1 MTNTRARG
9 ANTSLLLGKETAYGT
24 PPGGNYH
31 RLRILSH
38 DLGAEQELENDPVL
52 GQGRD
57 PVDPQYGA
65 ITADGSVN
73 VPVDSRLF
81 GLWLR
86 QTFGPPVT
94 TEDSGVYTH
103 VFKSG
108 AVYVPSA
115 TLEKSYP
122 EVPNYSRLIGF
133 MVNSLQLSMQRGGF
147 ASAVIQGI
155 AQGELARTASSQGG
169 TPVDLG
175 YTPFSSFRG
184 FVKRGGVAVGGL
196 TSGSLTY
203 SNNLD
208 RVETIRADG
217 LIDGADPT
225 QATLSGSL
233 TVRYQDNTLLDL
245 AKAGTPIDLSFGYSR
260 PDGDSITFDAH
271 RVFLSVPRLPVSGPN
286 GVEAS
291 FDIQAAKDETEGVML
306 TVTLVNT
313 VSGAA
318 YA

>member
-1 MTNTRARG
+1 MSTRARG
-9 ANTSLLLGKETAYGT
+9 SNIDLLLGKEITYGT

-38 DLGAEQELENDPVL
+38 DLGAEQELENDAVL

-57 PVDPQYGA
+57 PSDPQYGA
-65 ITADGSVN
+65 ITADGSVRAPIDAN
-73 VPVDSRLF
+73 VF

-108 AVYVPSA
+108 AINLPSA
-115 TLEKSYP
+115 TLEKAYP
-122 EVPNYSRLIGF
+122 EVPNYTRLIGF
-133 MVNSLQLSMQRGGF
+133 IVNSLEVSISRGGF
-147 ASAVIQGI
+147 ASFNIQGI
-155 AQGELARTASSQGG
+155 AQGELARTSASQGG
-169 TPVDLG
+169 VPIDLG
-175 YTPFSSFRG
+175 YKPFSSFRG
-184 FVKRGGVAVGGL
+184 FVKRSGTPVAGL
-196 TSGSLTY
+196 TGGSLTY

-208 RVETIRADG
+208 RVESVRADG

-233 TVRYQDNTLLDL
+233 TIRYQDNSLIDL

-260 PDGDSITFDAH
+260 PDGDNVQFDVH
-271 RVFLSVPRLPVSGPN
+271 RVFLSVPRLPVSGP
-286 GVEAS
+286 GGIEAS
-291 FDIQAAKDETEGVML
+291 FDIRGAKDDGEGVMM

-313 VSGAA
+313 IPGDA
-318 YA
+318 YE